1 MLLYQIAGLSS
12 APPAELGAQDLELLE
27 ALLEA
32 KVSQAIAA
40 GVRLDLEQWAG
51 LDELER
57 RCWSVAYRRLQ
68 VRRWCEFLAA
78 QRDEL
83 RAAELYAEVDGGE
96 VHDDILMD
104 RVMHTAMMSMG
115 GS

>member
-1 MLLYQIAGLSS
+1 MLYQIAGLSS
-12 APPAELGAQDLELLE
+12 APPAELDDDQRAQLSLL
-27 ALLEA
+27 LIA
-32 KVSQAIAA
+32 KAEQAITA
-40 GVRLDLEQWAG
+40 GVHISLEDWAE

-57 RCWSVAYRRLQ
+57 QCWAVASRRSQ
-68 VRRWCEFLAA
+68 IRRWCEFLAA

-96 VHDDILMD
+96 FHDDLMMD
-104 RVMHTAMMSMG
+104 RVMQTAMMTMH